1 MSRYRY
7 IAAFVSYLGESCH
20 DACKMMVLSHDACKN
35 ILRITRI
42 LKIHFKKI
50 IYKYI
55 YLHLHFLEE
64 IEKISESKFF
74 FHLKIKIKNRR
85 KF

>member
-20 DACKMMVLSHDACKN
+20 DACKMMVLSHDAWKN

-55 YLHLHFLEE
+55 YLHFSSLY
-64 IEKISESKFF
+64 IFF
-74 FHLKIKIKNRR
+74 IRNRNNFGVQIFFPLKNQN
-85 KF
+85 